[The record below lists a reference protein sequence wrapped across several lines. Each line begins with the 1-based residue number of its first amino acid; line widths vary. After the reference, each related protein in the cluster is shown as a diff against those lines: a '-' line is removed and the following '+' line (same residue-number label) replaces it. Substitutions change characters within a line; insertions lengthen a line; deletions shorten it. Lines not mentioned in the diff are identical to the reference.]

1 MCSYCAAAGGG
12 ALAAVVEQCS
22 SERRLCAEGEEPSSD
37 TKPGLQ
43 GLDVNVMVKQGP
55 DAAEHSDIKKSY
67 LLKQVC
73 NVVSRTVIP

>member
-1 MCSYCAAAGGG
+1 MLLLCSGRGRGSGRGGG
-12 ALAAVVEQCS
+12 AVFL
-22 SERRLCAEGEEPSSD
+22 RAEGEEPSSD